1 MPSKKEGATS
11 GFAFEAP
18 LTIEVRDPDAAKDSR
33 STSLVSL
40 TTTDGA
46 TVDVECQVSAKFSD
60 IAGDG
65 AERTALEEGRFVG
78 QVILQLGGK
87 SSVALVPLTTE
98 MPRDLIGKVRL
109 GEKATGDA
117 ATANLVTRVLNLSGK
132 DVVTA
137 TYNDERR
144 PGGKAEKLSAE
155 GRLIS
160 NGELAITD
168 REYEKPVNSL
178 HVGERLYLRVIDA
191 DLDTSDARDFAEV
204 TIETEL
210 GEKETVKLEETLTHS
225 GLFTGSLQLK
235 AVDKP
240 TPENLDNAEHVVET
254 YFGDTINVRFVDPT
268 ASTETGTLERKLKLP
283 VVVGTDGLVAAFSKT
298 FQDEGLA
305 VETKFRIAESYFELF
320 KSHKELG
327 RQDEKKIDLENGRRV
342 LSEVMEDYPDPK
354 YAPRIAYLLGQFAQ
368 ELGQW
373 DEAIRS
379 YDLILRQYSDHTLA
393 PDAQYKLAQCYEQAG
408 NFDEALE
415 AYVTL
420 AATHPKSP
428 LIPNVMIR
436 ISDYFFKNEKYDI
449 AAQVGQ
455 KFIERFDSHSNA
467 PRMAF
472 RVGQCYFKA
481 TQYQLAGKAFD
492 TFTEQFAKDALAG
505 DAHFW
510 AGESYRM
517 GANPRQAFISYN
529 NCRWKYPDSEAAK
542 YARGRLALPEM
553 LQQFE
558 AEANSVDEDQ

>member
-1 MPSKKEGATS
+1 M
-11 GFAFEAP
+11 
-18 LTIEVRDPDAAKDSR
+18 
-33 STSLVSL
+33 
-40 TTTDGA
+40 
-46 TVDVECQVSAKFSD
+46 
-60 IAGDG
+60 
-65 AERTALEEGRFVG
+65 
-78 QVILQLGGK
+78 
-87 SSVALVPLTTE
+87 
-98 MPRDLIGKVRL
+98 
-109 GEKATGDA
+109 
-117 ATANLVTRVLNLSGK
+117 
-132 DVVTA
+132 
-137 TYNDERR
+137 
-144 PGGKAEKLSAE
+144 
-155 GRLIS
+155 
-160 NGELAITD
+160 
-168 REYEKPVNSL
+168 
-178 HVGERLYLRVIDA
+178 
-191 DLDTSDARDFAEV
+191 
-204 TIETEL
+204 
-210 GEKETVKLEETLTHS
+210 
-225 GLFTGSLQLK
+225 
-235 AVDKP
+235 
-240 TPENLDNAEHVVET
+240 
-254 YFGDTINVRFVDPT
+254 
-268 ASTETGTLERKLKLP
+268 
-283 VVVGTDGLVAAFSKT
+283 
-298 FQDEGLA
+298 
-305 VETKFRIAESYFELF
+305 
-320 KSHKELG
+320 
-327 RQDEKKIDLENGRRV
+327 
-342 LSEVMEDYPDPK
+342 
-354 YAPRIAYLLGQFAQ
+354 
-368 ELGQW
+368 
-373 DEAIRS
+373 
-379 YDLILRQYSDHTLA
+379 ILRQYSDHTLA